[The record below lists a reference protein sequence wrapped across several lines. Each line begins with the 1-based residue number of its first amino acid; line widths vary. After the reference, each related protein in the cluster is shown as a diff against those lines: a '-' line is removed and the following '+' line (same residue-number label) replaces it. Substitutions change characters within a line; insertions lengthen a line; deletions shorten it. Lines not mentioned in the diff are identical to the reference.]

1 MKALVADDSAVM
13 RKVMTGVLGQCGFLS
28 VVHAHDGKQAVEWAG
43 QEEFDLVIM
52 DWDLP
57 IMSGMDAVRTM
68 RSQGRTMPIIMLAA
82 EADQHRVLE
91 ALKSGATNFIIKP
104 FEPAT
109 VMAKVKAVLGA
120 AGAGASPA

>member
-1 MKALVADDSAVM
+1 
-13 RKVMTGVLGQCGFLS
+13 
-28 VVHAHDGKQAVEWAG
+28 
-43 QEEFDLVIM
+43 
-52 DWDLP
+52 
-57 IMSGMDAVRTM
+57 
-68 RSQGRTMPIIMLAA
+68 MPIIMLAA